1 MPIRFHKMHGAGN
14 DFVLLDLREQRF
26 DLERA
31 QVCAIADRHTGVGF
45 DQMLVLRQPT
55 GKDCLVDIELFN
67 ADGSRAEQC
76 GNGMRCIG
84 LYLHMRG
91 ETAGGTFTVQAP
103 VARIHMTCLPDGQVR
118 VDMGVPDFT
127 PGRVPCQAPLDENGF
142 YRLTTD
148 TDPLV
153 VGAVSMGNPHAVLEV
168 ARAASAD
175 VARLGPL
182 ISQHPAFPEG
192 CNTGFAEVI
201 DRETIRL
208 RVFERG
214 AGETRACGS
223 GSCAATAILRR
234 AGRLERRV
242 AVIQEGGTLIVE
254 WPGDGESLHMT
265 GPASHVFEGTL
276 T

>member
-1 MPIRFHKMHGAGN
+1 MHGAGN
-14 DFVLLDLREQRF
+14 DFVLLDLRT
-26 DLERA
+26 ERS
-31 QVCAIADRHTGVGF
+31 VLDRERVRAIADRHTGVGF
-45 DQMLVLRQPT
+45 DQMLVLREPT
-55 GKDCLVDIELFN
+55 ASDCLADIEIFN

-84 LYLHMRG
+84 LYLHLRG
-91 ETAGGTFTVQAP
+91 ETPPGVFTVQAP

-118 VDMGVPDFT
+118 VDMGVPDFS
-127 PGRVPCQAPLDENGF
+127 PERVPCRAPTDESGLFLLSADNG
-142 YRLTTD
+142 
-148 TDPLV
+148 PLA

-168 ARAASAD
+168 ASVATAD

-182 ISQHPAFPEG
+182 ISQHAAFPEG
-192 CNTGFAEVI
+192 CNAGFAEIV
-201 DRETIRL
+201 DRETLRL

-223 GSCAATAILRR
+223 GSCAAMATLRR
-234 AGRLERRV
+234 AGRLGCRA
-242 AVIQEGGTLIVE
+242 AVIQEGGTLIIE